1 MKKTINIVIPLYN
14 EGENIRQIH
23 KEIQQI
29 FQQKSVE
36 NYQYSIIFVNDGS
49 TDNSLNILK
58 ELQNQYAEVK
68 FISFSKNF
76 GHQLAVK
83 AGLDHALGDAVISM
97 DCDLQHPPELI
108 PELIKKWE
116 EGYKVVG
123 TIREYPP
130 QISYKKQKSSKYFYQ
145 LINLISD
152 VEIRN
157 GTADFRLLDQSVVEV
172 IRTMD
177 EDEPFLRGIVPWVGF
192 KQIYISYMAQSRF
205 WGQSK
210 YTLKKM
216 LSLALTGVTSFSVKP
231 LYFAVYVGFLFSALS
246 LLYIPYVLWSVINGT
261 GVSGWTSLIMTIVF
275 FGGMNL
281 SFLGILG
288 IYIGKIFKQ
297 SRKRPN
303 YIIEMK
309 NL

>member
-192 KQIYISYMAQSRF
+192 KQIYIPYMAQSRF